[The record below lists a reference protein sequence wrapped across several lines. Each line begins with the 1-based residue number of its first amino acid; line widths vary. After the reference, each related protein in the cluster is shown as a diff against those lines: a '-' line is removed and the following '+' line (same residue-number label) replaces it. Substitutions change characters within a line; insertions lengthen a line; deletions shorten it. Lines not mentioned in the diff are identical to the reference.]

1 MYEGGVPGNFSY
13 ISRPPPSLKRVFL
26 YDFFCKIKRLP
37 EEVGGGPHTFSVFG
51 FKSLFRKRWGGGFK
65 YFLLLPNDSA
75 AFLRKLNATN
85 LKAS

>member
-1 MYEGGVPGNFSY
+1 MF
-13 ISRPPPSLKRVFL
+13 
-26 YDFFCKIKRLP
+26 FFCKIKRLP

-65 YFLLLPNDSA
+65 YFLLLPNNSA
-75 AFLRKLNATN
+75 AFLGKLNATN